1 MKSAFLWIILLSSFS
16 CNKEKETPTDHAN
29 NGNLV
34 NTAIPFKNYLG
45 INLFEWDYVEPQQE
59 NLISERKM
67 QIVKAFG
74 GIRHYL
80 DWERIEPDQGKFTF
94 NPSHFGNWRYDLM
107 YDRTRK
113 ENIDILTCL
122 KTIPSWLMN
131 TYLENERDYEN
142 VPMPYGA
149 DKSDPASY
157 ILQAKAAFQFAAR
170 YGSNSNVDKSL
181 IQLNTKLRWPG
192 DEPNTIQTGLNLVKY
207 LECDNER
214 DKWWKGSQA
223 EQSPEEYAANLSAFY
238 DGHKGKLGK
247 NVGVKNA
254 DPSMKVVMAGLA
266 VPNIDYVIKMI
277 EWCKKNRGLKA
288 DGTVD
293 LCFDV
298 INYHIYPNDSDYSKN
313 SVATVGVA
321 PELSLI
327 GKIADDFLNMAKK
340 YANGLEVW
348 MTETG
353 YDIGEKSRQR
363 AVPVGNKSALIT
375 QADWNLRTAL
385 LYARHQINRVM
396 FYMLDDVNASNDIQH
411 HSSGFVNPDFTPRP
425 SWYYMQQAKTILGN
439 YHYTKTLSDDPVVDL
454 YKFNNKEMY
463 VLTIPDQKDRKASYV
478 LDLGNAKQAVIYDLQ
493 TNKDKANATT
503 VNTNDGKLTITVSE
517 TPLFVE
523 KL

>member
-1 MKSAFLWIILLSSFS
+1 MKYAFLWIILLSSFS
-16 CNKEKETPTDHAN
+16 CHKEKEAPADQADN
-29 NGNLV
+29 SNSV
-34 NTAIPFKNYLG
+34 NTVIPFKNYLG
-45 INLFEWDYVEPQQE
+45 VNLFEWDYVEPQQE

-74 GIRHYL
+74 SIRHYL

-107 YDRTRK
+107 YNRTHK

-131 TYLENERDYEN
+131 TYPENERDYEN
-142 VPMPYGA
+142 APLPFGA

-170 YGSNSNVDKSL
+170 YGANANVDKNL
-181 IQLNTKLRWPG
+181 IQLNTGLRWPG
-192 DEPNTIQTGLNLVKY
+192 DEPNIIQTGLNLVKY

-254 DPSMKVVMAGLA
+254 DPAMKVVMAGLA

-277 EWCKKNRGLKA
+277 EWCRKNRGLKP

-313 SVATVGVA
+313 SIATVGVA
-321 PELSLI
+321 PELSPI
-327 GKIADDFLNMAKK
+327 GKIADDFLNMSKK

-396 FYMLDDVNASNDIQH
+396 FYMLDDVDDNNAIQH

-425 SWYYMQQAKTILGN
+425 SWYYMQQVKTILGN
-439 YHYTKTLSDDPVVDL
+439 YHYTKTLNNDPIVDL
-454 YKFNNKEMY
+454 YKFSNKEIY
-463 VLTIPDQKDRKASYV
+463 VLTIPDQKDRKTSYI
-478 LDLGNAKQAVIYDLQ
+478 LDLGNAKQAVIYNLQ
-493 TNKDKANATT
+493 TNNDKANAIT
-503 VNTNDGKLTITVSE
+503 VNTNNGKLTVTVSE
-517 TPLFVE
+517 TPVFVE